1 MISRVASIWGVCI
14 VAVLIA
20 ARVYAQAPSDFAS
33 EPDKSMASAHESFL
47 KGDMNKAAD
56 HIKKATAYVRT
67 QEKKVA
73 KDASKGVKKAGDDLE
88 KLGADVKKG
97 VVKSPDQLKKTF
109 AQVDHALATAWHAT
123 AAQEQKAGKD
133 ATGALK
139 SAGAGLQGAAT
150 WTGTKLNE
158 GAQAAVDTLS
168 KAGGGVKLGAESV
181 GNAFRGLGEGI
192 ADLGRK
198 ISG

>member
-1 MISRVASIWGVCI
+1 MISRVSSIWGVCI

-20 ARVYAQAPSDFAS
+20 GRVYAQAPSEFRG

-73 KDASKGVKKAGDDLE
+73 KDASKGVKKAGDALE

-97 VVKSPDQLKKTF
+97 VVKSPDELKKTF
-109 AQVDHALATAWHAT
+109 AKVDHALATAWHAT
-123 AAQEQKAGKD
+123 AEQEQKANKD
-133 ATGALK
+133 ATNALQN
-139 SAGAGLQGAAT
+139 AGAGLQGAAT
-150 WTGTKLNE
+150 WTGTQLDK
-158 GAQAAVDTLS
+158 GAQASVDALN
-168 KAGGGVKLGAESV
+168 KAGRGVKLGADAV

-192 ADLGRK
+192 ADLGRR
-198 ISG
+198 IGG